1 MKKQIEL
8 KKYPGNYLHYLHFI
22 LEIKSEVLG
31 LYPNVCR
38 MVMNI
43 LSIKHVHIFN
53 WQRTKSQLKHL
64 ICLHTSAVI
73 GHKACLTPL
82 PFLMDEHD

>member
-1 MKKQIEL
+1 M
-8 KKYPGNYLHYLHFI
+8 KKYPGNYSHYLHFKI
-22 LEIKSEVLG
+22 EIKSEVLG
-31 LYPNVCR
+31 LYPNVCG
-38 MVMNI
+38 MVMI

-73 GHKACLTPL
+73 SGGHKACLTPL
-82 PFLMDEHD
+82 LF